1 MIIYENGVRRY
12 FDKRGNEIVK
22 DSIIRYSNGYEMVV
36 YETDTGEL
44 GVDATNPKWIKTGR
58 AEPCEFGIYP
68 LTNEATNLVEVVG

>member
-1 MIIYENGVRRY
+1 MIIYENGARRY
-12 FDKRGNEIVK
+12 FDKHGNEIVK
-22 DSIIRYSNGYEMVV
+22 DSIIRYFNGYEMVV

-68 LTNEATNLVEVVG
+68 LTNEATSLVEVVG